1 MPPGL
6 LAVLALQ
13 VDNRWKTS
21 SSEHVMLERL
31 GPEAGAAVSWACKAE
46 PSGQTERDYWRN
58 ELVCCLLHTVQH
70 FCFGILV
77 CGFLTTY

>member
-46 PSGQTERDYWRN
+46 PGLKHEAKT
-58 ELVCCLLHTVQH
+58 C
-70 FCFGILV
+70 
-77 CGFLTTY
+77 